1 MYLTKENLLTIEKYL
16 KERGVKD
23 LDFPVLKTLTGDEYV
38 VVTNSQGNKRT
49 KLETIVTLIE
59 ENITE
64 DKLLGRLSRLEKGVG
79 NTDSLIEDNTNLV
92 ELVNNN
98 SSSINSVDQSTK
110 QLSEKLLF
118 LVGDNKD
125 KSIEDI
131 VNDILKDIEINPD
144 LDLELILQQIE
155 TNRTNILNL
164 DQRVKIAF
172 VENNDDY
179 IPDAAMF
186 MSPRNK
192 VEDIIITE
200 ENVIIGDNIED
211 ALIIEEVQNEP
222 SIILEEYDNVY
233 IGNDDT
239 NIVITE
245 GNIEVTEDDGIILEN
260 ENENITIEDPDAVII
275 NDGETNIVIDNE
287 EYTNI
292 MVSE

>member
-1 MYLTKENLLTIEKYL
+1 
-16 KERGVKD
+16 
-23 LDFPVLKTLTGDEYV
+23 
-38 VVTNSQGNKRT
+38 
-49 KLETIVTLIE
+49 
-59 ENITE
+59 
-64 DKLLGRLSRLEKGVG
+64 
-79 NTDSLIEDNTNLV
+79 LV

-172 VENNDDY
+172 VEKTEDY

-186 MSPRNK
+186 MSPRDV
-192 VEDIIITE
+192 VEDVIITE
-200 ENVIIGDNIED
+200 EDIIVDDNIED
-211 ALIIEEVQNEP
+211 AIIIEEVQNEP
-222 SIILEEYDNVY
+222 IIMPDECDNVC
-233 IGNDDT
+233 IGDDDT
-239 NIVITE
+239 NIVTTDD
-245 GNIEVTEDDGIILEN
+245 NIEVIEDDDIILEN
-260 ENENITIEDPDAVII
+260 ENENITIEDPDVVTI
-275 NDGETNIVIDNE
+275 NDGETNIAIDNE
-287 EYTNI
+287 EYTNVI
-292 MVSE
+292 VSE